1 MTLSLLFVFPPTP
14 LEREE
19 PIFIE
24 WPQSPEKMIELG
36 VRRPFPSW
44 HSHRVTLVKSLLKS
58 KPQFFY
64 CYSEDIGFNSLQL
77 NCAVASEYKEPYP
90 VKLGPCNFFPCCH
103 LSSILLQRCMLMIYE
118 AENIFLW
125 HRHWLVYLL
134 PIFSQKRT

>member
-1 MTLSLLFVFPPTP
+1 MTVSLLFVFPPTP
-14 LEREE
+14 LEKEE

-77 NCAVASEYKEPYP
+77 NCAVASDYKELYP
-90 VKLGPCNFFPCCH
+90 VKLGPCNFCPL
-103 LSSILLQRCMLMIYE
+103 LSFKQHFVTKMYANDL
-118 AENIFLW
+118 
-125 HRHWLVYLL
+125 
-134 PIFSQKRT
+134 